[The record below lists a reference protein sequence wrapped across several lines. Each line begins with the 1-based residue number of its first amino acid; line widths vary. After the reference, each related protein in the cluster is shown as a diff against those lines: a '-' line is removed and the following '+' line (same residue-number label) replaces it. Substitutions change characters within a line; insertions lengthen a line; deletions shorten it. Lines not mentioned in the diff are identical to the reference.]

1 MRMNIWNNRVFKN
14 EYNKKK
20 KKKEKYN
27 RKQTYKNNYNDE
39 NVSQK
44 V

>member
-1 MRMNIWNNRVFKN
+1 MSTI
-14 EYNKKK
+14 KKK